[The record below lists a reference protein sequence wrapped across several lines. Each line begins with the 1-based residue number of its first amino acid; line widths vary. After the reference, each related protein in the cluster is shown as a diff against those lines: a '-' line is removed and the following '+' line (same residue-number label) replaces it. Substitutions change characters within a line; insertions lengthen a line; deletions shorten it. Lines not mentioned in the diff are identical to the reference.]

1 MNFIYLCTRNRYNPI
16 TLKSMDIKIEGNP
29 GTGNSFTEIHQEINI
44 GTVQNYNN
52 GPSTIHNY
60 YTIDEE
66 SKVKKLKKTTM
77 VDASD
82 GHKPSDSSTMQLD
95 QMEKPEEDI
104 DISAIRS
111 EILHYVNRVRPLVH
125 PEKRDRYMKMWEG
138 ILDLDAVRP
147 FVYKTGKQKR
157 TNFNRKL
164 IANILHHLDTH
175 HIYTDPYKASSLALA
190 LEGDYE
196 MSVRGELGKYP
207 SEQVC
212 AEIDEYLETLGL

>member
-1 MNFIYLCTRNRYNPI
+1 MWLT
-16 TLKSMDIKIEGNP
+16 KS
-29 GTGNSFTEIHQEINI
+29 
-44 GTVQNYNN
+44 
-52 GPSTIHNY
+52 
-60 YTIDEE
+60 
-66 SKVKKLKKTTM
+66 
-77 VDASD
+77 
-82 GHKPSDSSTMQLD
+82 
-95 QMEKPEEDI
+95 
-104 DISAIRS
+104 
-111 EILHYVNRVRPLVH
+111 
-125 PEKRDRYMKMWEG
+125 EKRDRYMKMWEG

>member
-1 MNFIYLCTRNRYNPI
+1 
-16 TLKSMDIKIEGNP
+16 MDIKIEGNP
-29 GTGNSFTEIHQEINI
+29 GTGNSFTEIHQEIHI
-44 GTVQNYNN
+44 GTVQHYNN
-52 GPSTIHNY
+52 GASTINNY
-60 YTIDEE
+60 YTIEE
-66 SKVKKLKKTTM
+66 GAKVKKLKM
-77 VDASD
+77 GAMGDATD
-82 GHKPSDSSTMQLD
+82 GHKPSDSSMMQFD

-104 DISAIRS
+104 DFSAIRS